1 MAQSVVPIGGVFAV
15 QRLRAALPPA
25 RLQRYDAA
33 CVGTGVDPMDLY
45 RWAGTVA
52 LAMFDDLSH
61 VEVAMRSAMADRL
74 ASTHGLHWYQRTD
87 LLDTNTLKLIA
98 TAWKQGG
105 LSRLQAPPEVL
116 HGKLVASLMFGFWV
130 KLLGRGGFYTSGAG
144 HTAVRERRIYDTLLW
159 KPALRH
165 AFPHVGDLERARVEE
180 TARSVQALRN
190 RIAHH
195 EHIVWG
201 VPLPGART
209 ADGTTT
215 RLSVSQT
222 HGALLALAG
231 YVDEDLKSWLRDY
244 STVEN
249 QLRACPLAGRT
260 SLLL

>member
-1 MAQSVVPIGGVFAV
+1 ME
-15 QRLRAALPPA
+15 
-25 RLQRYDAA
+25 
-33 CVGTGVDPMDLY
+33 LY
-45 RWAGTVA
+45 TWAGAVA

-61 VEVAMRSAMADRL
+61 VEVAMRSAMADQL
-74 ASTHGLHWYQRTD
+74 SATYGLGWYTRSEI
-87 LLDTNTLKLIA
+87 LDSNTLKLVN
-98 TAWKQGG
+98 TAWNQGG

-130 KLLGRGGFYTSGAG
+130 KLLGRGGYYTDASASSP
-144 HTAVRERRIYDTLLW
+144 VKERRIYDTLLW

-165 AFPHVGDLERARVEE
+165 AFPHVGDFERAKVEE

-201 VPLPGART
+201 VPLPGKQAADRTIARM
-209 ADGTTT
+209 
-215 RLSVSQT
+215 SVSQA

-231 YVDEDLKSWLRDY
+231 YVDEGFMGWLRQH

-249 QLRACPLAGRT
+249 HIRSCPLPGQAN
-260 SLLL
+260 LQL